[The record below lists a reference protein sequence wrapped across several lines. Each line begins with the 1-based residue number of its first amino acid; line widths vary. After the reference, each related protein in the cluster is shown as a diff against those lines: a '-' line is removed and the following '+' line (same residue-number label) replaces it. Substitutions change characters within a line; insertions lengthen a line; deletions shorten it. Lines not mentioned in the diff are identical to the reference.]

1 MVVMRRSLMI
11 QWRSWNL
18 EICTLMW
25 AQTRARQKKEP
36 VFTIGGCNQDY
47 KSRPLR
53 SHERLFGANEKRYR
67 MLSDA
72 PATIKN

>member
-36 VFTIGGCNQDY
+36 EFTIGGCNQDY

-53 SHERLFGANEKRYR
+53 SHERLFGAIERRCR